1 MWADRI
7 TPLFTLSLSLSLSE
21 ETQTK
26 AVLEAL
32 FSILFDDVSF
42 DISTST
48 THSKIAINELVRIIQ
63 TFSTLYI
70 CRSDELGL
78 QNITRE
84 QVLEV
89 YPHETFYVKPSKRLS
104 MSNLLFMW

>member
-7 TPLFTLSLSLSLSE
+7 TPLFTLSLSE
-21 ETQTK
+21 ATHIK
-26 AVLEAL
+26 PALEAL
-32 FSILFDDVSF
+32 FHILFDDISF
-42 DISTST
+42 DTPTST
-48 THSKIAINELVRIIQ
+48 THSKIVIDELVRIIQ

-70 CRSDELGL
+70 CRSGELGL
-78 QNITRE
+78 QQVTRE